1 MTTRVDPVG
10 AGDAIRARVPDV
22 LRTYRATRANVLE
35 GGSLDPALKQLC
47 ARFLAEDERM
57 AGLDEPGAYDERE
70 RAALYWA
77 QAIAWDPGL
86 ADDDLWERL
95 HSNFTEPELV
105 ELGYY
110 IAIVHGQLHWL
121 RTLGVRPPREQL
133 IAP

>member
-1 MTTRVDPVG
+1 MTRRVDPVG

-22 LRTYRATRANVLE
+22 LRTYRWTRANVLE
-35 GGSLDPALKQLC
+35 GGSLDTALKKLC
-47 ARFLAEDERM
+47 ARFLAADEEM
-57 AGLDEPGAYDERE
+57 FGLDEPEAYDERE
-70 RAALYWA
+70 RAALDWA
-77 QAIAWDPGL
+77 QAIAWNPEL

-95 HSNFTEPELV
+95 HAKFTEPELV

-121 RTLGVRPPREQL
+121 RALGVHPPREQL

>member
-22 LRTYRATRANVLE
+22 LRTYRATRTNVLE
-35 GGSLDPALKQLC
+35 GGSLDPTLKELC
-47 ARFLAEDERM
+47 ARFLAGDLEM
-57 AGLDEPGAYDERE
+57 AGVDVPQARDERE
-70 RAALYWA
+70 RATLGWA
-77 QAIAWDPGL
+77 QAIAWDPSL

-95 HSNFTEPELV
+95 HANFTESELV

-121 RTLGVRPPREQL
+121 RTLGIQPPREQL